1 MTEDQFKSMY
11 PQISEWIRQTLF
23 SSVAKARTVDS
34 AGFSRLSLYFR
45 PRFLSSTKF
54 VIVDQV
60 PVPPLSAMG
69 LKQFADFERGNWDG
83 ITYLDTFF
91 IRSSRASEERLYFHE
106 LIHVLQWH
114 LLGPERFLAAYADGL
129 ETLGYD
135 KSPLEVMAYDAENT
149 FVTVAQSFDAEK
161 HVKEQL
167 KDRIILGNKK
177 GRIVC

>member
-1 MTEDQFKSMY
+1 MTEEQFKAIY
-11 PQISEWIRQTLF
+11 PQVYEWIRQTLF

-34 AGFSRLSLYFR
+34 AGFSRLPLYFSLEL
-45 PRFLSSTKF
+45 LSTTKF
-54 VIVDQV
+54 VVVDQV

-91 IRSSRASEERLYFHE
+91 VRRSRASDERLYFHE

-129 ETLGYD
+129 ETLGYH
-135 KSPLEVMAYDAENT
+135 KSPLEIMAYDAENA
-149 FVTVAQSFDAEK
+149 FVTVAQPFDAEK
-161 HVKEQL
+161 HVKDQL
-167 KDRIILGNKK
+167 KIKDHLRK
-177 GRIVC
+177 